1 MWNKAS
7 AHAAV
12 FGFALLLIPAA
23 GRAQTHVAGQGF
35 LAVRVGA
42 NLVGN
47 TYRFR
52 DTRPVLGGGG
62 SLGAFVSPSWA
73 VEFETWVRASN
84 PECCLSQGRETL
96 FSLSVVRLY
105 AISGIQPY
113 ALGGLTLLRS
123 RGNQLQ
129 IQVGVGAQIPVF
141 RRLAMA
147 IDLRG
152 NGGGATM
159 IVRPAVAAIYY
170 FR

>member
-1 MWNKAS
+1 MWNKATACAMVCGWS
-7 AHAAV
+7 
-12 FGFALLLIPAA
+12 LLLMPSAA
-23 GRAQTHVAGQGF
+23 LAQGHQAGQGF
-35 LAVRVGA
+35 MAGRVGT

-47 TYRFR
+47 TYRVR
-52 DTRPVLGGGG
+52 DTKPVPGGGW
-62 SLGAFVSPSWA
+62 SLGAFLSPTWA

-84 PECCLSQGRETL
+84 PECCVSHGRETL

-105 AISGIQPY
+105 ARTGLQPY

-123 RGNQLQ
+123 RGSQ
-129 IQVGVGAQIPVF
+129 IQVQVGVGVQFPVL
-141 RRLAMA
+141 RRLAVA

-159 IVRPAVAAIYY
+159 IVRPTVAAIYY